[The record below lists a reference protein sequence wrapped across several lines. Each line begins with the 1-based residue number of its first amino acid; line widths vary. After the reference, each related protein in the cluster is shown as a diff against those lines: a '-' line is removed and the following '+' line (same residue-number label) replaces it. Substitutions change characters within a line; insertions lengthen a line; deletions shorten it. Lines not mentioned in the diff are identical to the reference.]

1 MPGVTQYS
9 HYLPKETPLVGLHG
23 IQIEDGIL
31 SLGLILLDTLDP
43 QCQKPLEAPTIRGVD
58 VVSKYLMDEAIFYEI
73 TAYERERAEILEA
86 IIRWNT
92 VEDARLH
99 KEEIHEKI

>member
-1 MPGVTQYS
+1 MNGVCDLIVHQGDNGTLPLFNQCNSEMPGVTQYS

-43 QCQKPLEAPTIRGVD
+43 QCQKPLEAPAIGGVD
-58 VVSKYLMDEAIFYEI
+58 VVSKYLIDEAI
-73 TAYERERAEILEA
+73 
-86 IIRWNT
+86 
-92 VEDARLH
+92 
-99 KEEIHEKI
+99 